1 MKTLFLLIARHD
13 AKPVL
18 PLSVVCADYFSHLTP
33 TKFLEK
39 VRAGEIRLPL
49 VRLEQSQKSAK
60 GVALDDLAS
69 YLDEQIE
76 AARKDLRQLSVSLR
90 HDQ

>member
-1 MKTLFLLIARHD
+1 MKTLFLLIARHE

-18 PLSVVCADYFSHLTP
+18 PISVVCADYFSHLTP

-39 VRAGEIRLPL
+39 VRTGEIRLPL

-60 GVALDDLAS
+60 GVALDDLAT

-76 AARKDLRQLSVSLR
+76 TARRDLNELTRG
-90 HDQ
+90 